1 MDSSRYNVAV
11 IGSGPGGFAAAVRA
25 AQLGAKTVVIEKSF
39 VGGTC
44 LNCGCMPTKFLWQ
57 ALKLKQKIQKSYE
70 YGFNSKLDPV
80 VFSDVINKRDKNI
93 SNIRKGME
101 LILSSYSID
110 FVKGTASFKDK
121 N

>member
-11 IGSGPGGFAAAVRA
+11 IGLGPGGTAAAVRA
-25 AQLGAKTVVIEKSF
+25 TQLGAKTVVIEKSF

-44 LNCGCMPTKFLWQ
+44 LNYGCMPTKFLWQ

-80 VFSDVINKRDKNI
+80 VFLDVINKRDKNI

-101 LILSSYSID
+101 
-110 FVKGTASFKDK
+110 
-121 N
+121 